1 MNVKNIVW
9 KTPFIKPST
18 VHYKEPQASQKL
30 QQLFLDSLSNQV
42 GQPIVL
48 VCIGTDRSTGD
59 SLGPLIGTKLF
70 EQELSA
76 FHLFGTL
83 DHPVHALNLA
93 DTLAYIEDSFDNPY
107 IIGID
112 ACLGSEKNIGSIAI
126 RKGPLKPGSAMNKD
140 LPAVGDIHI
149 TGTVNAG
156 GFMDFLVLQNTRL
169 SLVMKMADI
178 ISSSICQAEYSY
190 RSSC

>member
-1 MNVKNIVW
+1 MSVKNIGW
-9 KTPFIKPST
+9 EFPFIKPST
-18 VHYKEPQASQKL
+18 VHYKDAQASQKL
-30 QQLFLDSLSNQV
+30 QRLFLDSLTNQI

-48 VCIGTDRSTGD
+48 ICIGTDRSTGD

-70 EQELSA
+70 EQEMST

-83 DHPVHALNLA
+83 DYPVHALNLT
-93 DTLAYIEDSFDNPY
+93 DTLAYVEENFDNPY
-107 IIGID
+107 IIGVD
-112 ACLGSEKNIGSIAI
+112 ACLGSEKNIGSIAV

-149 TGTVNAG
+149 AGTVNAG

-178 ISSSICQAEYSY
+178 ISSSICQAEHSY
-190 RSSC
+190 RNPC